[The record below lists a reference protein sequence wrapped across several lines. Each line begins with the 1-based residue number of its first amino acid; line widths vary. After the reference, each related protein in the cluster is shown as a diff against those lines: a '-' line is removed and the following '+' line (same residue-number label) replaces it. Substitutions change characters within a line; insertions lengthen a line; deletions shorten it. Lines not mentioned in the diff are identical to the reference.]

1 MEGIMICKNC
11 GKEIPEIAKFC
22 PYCGSAQEDPT
33 AGEVAPAAD
42 GTRSGEELKEG
53 EEVRE
58 TSEAKPAETPE
69 TKPEETPEVKPE
81 ETSGGDPEAK
91 PEDKLP
97 GPTIVT
103 PAEQA
108 YGQEPYVQQAA
119 GAMPASY
126 GQQPYGQQ
134 MAGAEPSP
142 YGQPPYPQQPY
153 PQQPYGQ
160 PPYGQQPYGAM
171 PGQPMPESV
180 QPVQEKKRSKIPF
193 IIIGAVILLALIVG
207 GVVLALN
214 LLGPKSMATAIS
226 EGTENLIYNTS
237 AAEVRIEV
245 GALGQSISADV
256 KWELGDDLKSSTV
269 WVSDAAGMSGNGGV
283 ILKDDTLYTYESKG
297 AATGASASGYSI
309 TSQSANAVDMMNK
322 GLRDTSGID
331 IDFNKMVK
339 GGKFD
344 KAYAEEMNK
353 KLAES
358 DTESTL
364 PIPGYSSIETGK
376 ISEIL
381 TTFFT
386 TEIKKIQ
393 VHEKFLG
400 EVVTTKSGSSTT
412 YETTIDVI
420 DFIGALGDYATE
432 RGKNS
437 EYTDAANT
445 IVSACDSVQGLG
457 MSGDLDVEVTT
468 EGNMLSEL
476 DLSFN
481 IPMGSLNL
489 NLDVL
494 ETSATGFTLKGD
506 KDLDA
511 ILSSEAGT
519 FSLPFNF

>member
-11 GKEIPEIAKFC
+11 GKDIPEIAKFC

-42 GTRSGEELKEG
+42 GNKSVDELKEG

-69 TKPEETPEVKPE
+69 VKPAETPEAKPEEPLE
-81 ETSGGDPEAK
+81 GDPEAK

-134 MAGAEPSP
+134 AVGAGPPP
-142 YGQPPYPQQPY
+142 YGQPYPQQPY
-153 PQQPYGQ
+153 PQQ
-160 PPYGQQPYGAM
+160 PYGQQPYGAM
-171 PGQPMPESV
+171 PGQPMPESA
-180 QPVQEKKRSKIPF
+180 QPVQEKKRSKVPF
-193 IIIGAVILLALIVG
+193 IIIGAVILLALIAG

-245 GALGQSISADV
+245 GVMGQSIGADV
-256 KWELGDDLKSSTV
+256 KWDLGDDLKSSTV
-269 WVSDAAGMSGNGGV
+269 WISYAAGMGGNGGL
-283 ILKDDTLYTYESKG
+283 ILKDDTLYTYESRG
-297 AATGASASGYSI
+297 AASGASASGYSI
-309 TSQSANAVDMMNK
+309 TSQSANAVDMMNR
-322 GLRDTSGID
+322 GLQDTLGVD

-344 KAYAEEMNK
+344 RAYVDEINK

-358 DTESTL
+358 DAESTL
-364 PIPGYSSIETGK
+364 PIPGYSSIEAGK

-386 TEIKKIQ
+386 TEIKKTQ

-400 EVVTTKSGSSTT
+400 EVVTTKNGSTTT
-412 YETTIDVI
+412 YETTIDAV

-445 IVSACDSVQGLG
+445 IVSVCDSAGGVI
-457 MSGDLDVEVTT
+457 SGDLDVEVTM
-468 EGNMLSEL
+468 ESNALSEL
-476 DLSFN
+476 DLSFS
-481 IPMGSLNL
+481 IPLGSLNL

-494 ETSATGFTLKGD
+494 ETSATGFTLDGD

-519 FSLPFNF
+519 SSLPFNF